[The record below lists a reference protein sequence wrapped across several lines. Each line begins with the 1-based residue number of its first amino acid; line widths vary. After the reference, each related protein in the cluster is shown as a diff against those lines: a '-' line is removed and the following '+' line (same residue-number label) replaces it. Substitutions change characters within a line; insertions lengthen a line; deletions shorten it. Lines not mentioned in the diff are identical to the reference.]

1 MKYDAT
7 PRNTTRHATQ
17 AVNVGTPITVLSPSK
32 RTTNIKIYG
41 VIKVPNLVQII
52 RYHMKLVLT

>member
-7 PRNTTRHATQ
+7 PRTTTREATQ
-17 AVNVGTPITVLSPSK
+17 AVNVGMPITVLSTSK
-32 RTTNIKIYG
+32 RITNIKIYG
-41 VIKVPNLVQII
+41 VIEVPNLVQTI